1 VIRPTL
7 DQGLLAAVSSALDL
21 RTPNRDALTTI
32 ALRLSEH
39 FGVESPALPFEG
51 VIDVATGV
59 GKTYVMAG
67 VIEYLAE
74 QGFRDFAVVT
84 PGRTVARKTVRN
96 FAPGDPKSLLPG
108 MEVDPLVITSETFST
123 PAVAG
128 AMDDPER
135 VKVYIFTVQALLRPT
150 TKMGRK
156 THDFDEDLGDSFY
169 EKLRS
174 SEGLVIIADEYHM
187 YGGPE
192 FSKAVRG
199 LDPSILLG
207 LTATPPKGAPVI
219 YRYPLAAAIA
229 ERYVKTPAIVGRRD
243 DRSDPITKLT
253 DGVRL
258 LDAKKLAIDQY
269 RATHTDTPVINPV
282 MLVVCASKDD
292 ADEVEGILRHR
303 RFENGRFADAVL
315 KVYSDAPDLD
325 AQLERLDDVENPDS
339 DVRVIVAVG
348 MLKEGWDVKNV
359 YVIASLRASVSQILT
374 EQTLGRGLR
383 LPFGAYTGVEFLDTL
398 EVLAHERYEALI
410 KQIDKLRESFID
422 YRTKVVEPEAGSAA
436 VPEASDEAVDL
447 TFADAGEKG
456 AAEGGSA
463 PIVTDVDSRMGHVE
477 DELAAAGYPLH
488 PRPDVPGIDLP
499 VVSGDIITNPFSL
512 NDITDLAPYRAEGR
526 RIASTPAD
534 RLRRVIV
541 GGRVTEAASG
551 AREARLERRAS
562 TVELESA
569 VVRRP
574 LTASID
580 TIVGGVMATGIVPAR
595 KGEPA
600 RLRVLVEALIEG
612 VGADAENVL
621 SAYPERAIGGIASKI
636 KEAQRTFVPK
646 PDFRGDVKLEPS
658 TKVREGRA
666 TVYSDR
672 FGPFARGVGY
682 TGFAKSL
689 YEQDWFDSGSAE
701 RDLANLIDDAPEV
714 AVWLR
719 LQRGDLPL
727 PWRSPNEAY
736 HPDFVVVEAE
746 GSHFVIEGKR
756 DTDADREDVAQKREA
771 AARWANHVT
780 TATGDTW
787 RYLFALESD
796 IKAAKGSWEAL
807 KRLASERT

>member
-1 VIRPTL
+1 MIRPQV
-7 DQGLLAAVSSALDL
+7 DVGLIEGVTAALDL
-21 RTPNRDALTTI
+21 RTPNRDALTTV

-39 FGVESPALPFEG
+39 FAVPDPQVPYEG

-59 GKTYVMAG
+59 GKTYVLAG
-67 VIEYLAE
+67 VIEYMAE
-74 QGFRDFAVVT
+74 QGYRDFAIVT

-96 FAPGDPKSLLPG
+96 FTPGDQKSLLPG
-108 MEVDPLVITSETFST
+108 MEVDPVVITSETFSS
-123 PAVAG
+123 PGVAA
-128 AMDDPER
+128 AMADPER
-135 VKVYIFTVQALLRPT
+135 VKVYIFTVQALLKPT

-174 SEGLVIIADEYHM
+174 SESLVVLADEYHL

-199 LDPSILLG
+199 LDPQILLG
-207 LTATPPKGAPVI
+207 LTATPPKGALVI
-219 YRYPLAAAIA
+219 FRYPLAAAIA

-243 DRSDPITKLT
+243 DRADAITKLT

-258 LDAKKLAIDQY
+258 LDAKQVAIGQY
-269 RATHTDTPVINPV
+269 RATHPDSPVVNAV

-292 ADEVEGILRHR
+292 ADEVEAILQHPG
-303 RFENGRFADAVL
+303 FENGRFADAVL
-315 KVYSDAPDLD
+315 KVYSDAKDLD

-339 DVRVIVAVG
+339 NVRVIVAVG

-383 LPFGAYTGVEFLDTL
+383 LPFGRYTGVELLDTL
-398 EVLAHERYEALI
+398 EVVAHERYEALI

-422 YRTKVVEPEAGSAA
+422 YRTKVEEPATQGAAGPAA
-436 VPEASDEAVDL
+436 TEVPIDL
-447 TFADAGEKG
+447 PFADAGETG
-456 AAEGGSA
+456 AAAGGPA
-463 PIVTDVDSRMGHVE
+463 PIVTDIDSRMGHVE
-477 DELAAAGYPLH
+477 AELAATGNPLY
-488 PRPDVPGIDLP
+488 PRPDIPGIDLP

-526 RIASTPAD
+526 RIATTPAD
-534 RLRRVIV
+534 RLRRVLV
-541 GGRVTEAASG
+541 GGTVTESESG
-551 AREARLERRAS
+551 EREARLERRAS

-574 LTASID
+574 LADSISA
-580 TIVGGVMATGIVPAR
+580 IVAGVMATGIVPAR
-595 KGEPA
+595 AGEPR
-600 RLRVLVEALIEG
+600 RLRELVDALVDG

-621 SAYPERAIGGIASKI
+621 SAYPERAVAGIVAKI
-636 KEAQRTFVPK
+636 KDRQRAFVPK
-646 PDFRGDVKLEPS
+646 PDFRGEVKLEPFI
-658 TKVREGRA
+658 KVREARA
-666 TVYSDR
+666 TVYGDR

-714 AVWLR
+714 AVWVR

-727 PWRSPNEAY
+727 PWRGPNEAY
-736 HPDFVVVEAE
+736 HPDFVVIETT
-746 GSHFVIEGKR
+746 GKRYIIEGKR

-780 TATGDTW
+780 TASGDTW

-796 IKAAKGSWEAL
+796 IKAAKGSWDVL
-807 KRLASERT
+807 KRLAFERE